1 MRSDGRG
8 RHSERNRK
16 EITVA
21 IHTRVVQGACALL
34 VAAALVLPSGSAASQ
49 PRPRGSA
56 AWGPVID
63 LALSRSI
70 SRPDVVVDNLG
81 NTTVLWRTLNAII
94 AIRQNAAGVWG
105 QPTRLGQG
113 TAPKVGVDGSGAVT
127 AIWTRHIPGW
137 GPQVMASRRVLGG
150 RWSRPFPV
158 SAPVASQGSSAHGA
172 FETDLAVS
180 HGGAV
185 LVSWL
190 WGADDSGASRIQAR
204 YRPSGHP
211 WHGIANLS
219 PVEARSPVCAVGDHG
234 RAVVIY
240 TQFARVFAVR
250 RTADGWM
257 RRKQIGA
264 HAEPPQVAMD
274 DRGDMTAVWSSLEA
288 DGVFRPQAAT
298 RRLGHSW
305 TPPHTLDPALDQT
318 LTSSEPVVAIGPLG
332 HSTAAWVRPDGRV
345 LVAAHAIGYP
355 WSRVKEVAAPA
366 DPAETV
372 PPYVDITV
380 GADGSRLLS
389 WTREDASSHY
399 IEAAY
404 RRPRQ
409 SWQPPHR
416 LSPAQVDASAAE
428 GFVQL
433 GGRAVTAWRG
443 HDNAGAHLQL
453 RKLHP

>member
-1 MRSDGRG
+1 MAVR
-8 RHSERNRK
+8 
-16 EITVA
+16 
-21 IHTRVVQGACALL
+21 TRVGLGACAVL
-34 VAAALVLPSGSAASQ
+34 VAAALVLPSGPALSQ
-49 PRPRGSA
+49 PRTAGPA
-56 AWGPVID
+56 TWGPVID
-63 LALSRSI
+63 LALSQSMG
-70 SRPDVVVDNLG
+70 RPDVVVDG
-81 NTTVLWRTLNAII
+81 TGITTVVWRTSSAII
-94 AIRQNAAGVWG
+94 AIRQSAAGVWG
-105 QPTRLGQG
+105 QPKRLGRGNSPQ
-113 TAPKVGVDGSGAVT
+113 VGVDGSGTVT
-127 AIWTRHIPGW
+127 AIWTRHLPGW
-137 GPQVMASRRVLGG
+137 GPQVMASRRALGG
-150 RWSRPFPV
+150 DWSAGVQV
-158 SAPVASQGSSAHGA
+158 SAPVASQGSTAHGA
-172 FETDLAVS
+172 FEADLAVS

-190 WGADDSGASRIQAR
+190 WGADDSGGSRIQAR
-204 YRPSGHP
+204 YRPSGHR

-240 TQFARVFAVR
+240 TQFAHVFAVR

-257 RRKQIGA
+257 RRKEIGV

-298 RRLGHSW
+298 RRLGGAW

-318 LTSSEPVVAIGPLG
+318 VTSSEPVVAIGPRG
-332 HSTAAWVRPDGRV
+332 HSTAAWVRPDGQV
-345 LVAAHAIGYP
+345 VVADHPIGHP
-355 WSRVKEVAAPA
+355 WSPVKEVAAPG

-372 PPYVDITV
+372 PPYVNIAV
-380 GADGSRLLS
+380 GADGSRVLS
-389 WTREDASSHY
+389 WTREDAWSHY

-409 SWQPPHR
+409 GWQTPHR

-428 GFVQL
+428 TFVQ
-433 GGRAVTAWRG
+433 GGDHAVAAWRG
-443 HDNAGAHLQL
+443 YDNDGAHLQL